1 MRAVTVSLV
10 LKIDHSGIDSTV
22 LTLVLEVLFSRP
34 TFRRFFGSVRCVK
47 LAVSQLLSARKI
59 PHRMVVLH
67 RGADEKLVVR
77 MRDKL
82 PPPDICPG
90 PNPNANPIP
99 TNSNPYPV
107 R

>member
-34 TFRRFFGSVRCVK
+34 TFCRFFGSVRCVK

-82 PPPDICPG
+82 PPPGHLPR
-90 PNPNANPIP
+90 
-99 TNSNPYPV
+99 T
-107 R
+107 